1 MTSCVASRK
10 TPQMT
15 LAGALCVVL
24 PLLQDELVVHA
35 NGFISRESFNIEDR
49 LGNFYMIGSMGL
61 ASSIA
66 LGVALS
72 KPERRVVVFDGDGN
86 VLMNMGSL
94 ALIGALQPR
103 NLVHFVFDNE
113 AYGSTG
119 NQPTISQ
126 HVALDAVARASGYI
140 DVRRA
145 ETPDQLQTAAQTLL
159 AQPGPSFLL
168 IKIEPDRE
176 ARKIGRITHE
186 PPQIVSRFME
196 AIHGEQSDLGN
207 QQDS

>member
-1 MTSCVASRK
+1 MN
-10 TPQMT
+10 
-15 LAGALCVVL
+15 LARALSVVV
-24 PLLQDELVVHA
+24 PVLQDALVVHA
-35 NGFISRESFNIEDR
+35 NGFISRESFNLEDR
-49 LGNFYMIGSMGL
+49 PGNFYMIGSMGL

-94 ALIGALQPR
+94 ALIGAQQPR
-103 NLVHFVFDNE
+103 NLVHLVFDNE

-119 NQPTISQ
+119 NQPTISSR
-126 HVALDAVARASGYI
+126 VALDAVARASGYA

-145 ETPDQLQTAAQTLL
+145 EDADQLRAVARDLL
-159 AQPGPSFLL
+159 ARDPSEKNGPSFLL

-176 ARKIGRITHE
+176 ERKIGRITHE
-186 PPQIVSRFME
+186 PRQIVSRFME
-196 AIHGEQSDLGN
+196 EIEKGDREGR
-207 QQDS
+207 

>member
-1 MTSCVASRK
+1 MN
-10 TPQMT
+10 
-15 LAGALCVVL
+15 LARALSVVV
-24 PLLQDELVVHA
+24 PVLQDALVVHA
-35 NGFISRESFNIEDR
+35 NGFISRESFNLEDR

-94 ALIGALQPR
+94 ALIGAQHPR
-103 NLVHFVFDNE
+103 NLVHLVFDNE

-119 NQPTISQ
+119 NQPTVSRRI
-126 HVALDAVARASGYI
+126 ALDAVARASGYA

-145 ETPDQLQTAAQTLL
+145 EDVDQLRAATRDLL
-159 AQPGPSFLL
+159 ARRPAEKNGPSFLL

-176 ARKIGRITHE
+176 ERKISRITHE
-186 PPQIVSRFME
+186 PQQIVSRFMA
-196 AIHGEQSDLGN
+196 AIHNE
-207 QQDS
+207 